1 MTTGKMKLLITEFE
15 DFSQEAIKMLS
26 KKFDVE
32 FLENF
37 SRVHLIDRIHLYDVI
52 FIRLGIYIDKEII
65 EKGTRLKYILTA
77 TTGLDHIDVDFFE
90 ERGGKV
96 ISLKDEVAFLSSI
109 PSTAEH
115 TWGLLL
121 SLVKKIPSSFDSI
134 KEGVWNRNLHK
145 GNNLK
150 GKKLGILGLGRVG
163 VQVAKFAQAFDMEV
177 GYYDSQKKETNLVGF
192 NSAEAL
198 FKWAEIVSI
207 HLPLNKNN
215 FHFIDKS
222 LLDQLSK
229 QSILINTSRGA
240 IVDESYL
247 CFLLKEKK
255 IKGYA
260 TDVLENE
267 LTIDFSNNELI
278 GLAKA
283 GYNVLITPHIAGATF
298 ESMKMTEDF
307 VVEKFLK
314 IIFE

>member
-1 MTTGKMKLLITEFE
+1 M
-15 DFSQEAIKMLS
+15 
-26 KKFDVE
+26 
-32 FLENF
+32 
-37 SRVHLIDRIHLYDVI
+37 
-52 FIRLGIYIDKEII
+52 
-65 EKGTRLKYILTA
+65 
-77 TTGLDHIDVDFFE
+77 
-90 ERGGKV
+90 
-96 ISLKDEVAFLSSI
+96 
-109 PSTAEH
+109 
-115 TWGLLL
+115 
-121 SLVKKIPSSFDSI
+121 
-134 KEGVWNRNLHK
+134 
-145 GNNLK
+145 
-150 GKKLGILGLGRVG
+150 
-163 VQVAKFAQAFDMEV
+163 
-177 GYYDSQKKETNLVGF
+177 
-192 NSAEAL
+192 
-198 FKWAEIVSI
+198 
-207 HLPLNKNN
+207 
-215 FHFIDKS
+215 
-222 LLDQLSK
+222 DQLSK